1 MAFLIS
7 TLLLTSFAILA
18 LIDGFY
24 LHLIKYQLF
33 NHLESQFEHLT
44 HTVRAF
50 LFPLIVCFLFLPQ
63 NCFPCFYI
71 GISFVLLDILVLG
84 IDAWVEKDSRTFMG
98 GLPRWEYIL
107 HLFVNGFHFASIA
120 VFLAIKMTFADNDLV
135 IVQDLSGEN
144 NYALFQFVAKNLIP
158 GAAILAMLH
167 ILTILPA
174 TRAYWNHFMVK
185 WKCC

>member
-1 MAFLIS
+1 MSFLIS
-7 TLLLTSFAILA
+7 TLLLTAFAILA

-33 NHLESQFEHLT
+33 NHAESQFEHLT
-44 HTVRAF
+44 HTIRAF
-50 LFPLIVCFLFLPQ
+50 FFPLIVYFLFLPQ
-63 NCFPCFYI
+63 NCLPCFCI

-120 VFLAIKMTFADNDLV
+120 VFLAIKMTFVANDLV
-135 IVQDLSGEN
+135 IVQDLSGEK
-144 NYALFQFVAKNLIP
+144 NYAIFQMVVKNLIP
-158 GAAILAMLH
+158 GAVILAVLH
-167 ILTILPA
+167 ILTILPGTKA
-174 TRAYWNHFMVK
+174 HWNHYMVK